1 MSPRTYR
8 DERELLILDT
18 GPIRELILYHAVFS
32 FGFEGL
38 RRELRCLTHAD
49 PYDRC
54 VDFVASFRRRTTSAS
69 VVSELNCWIRKTE
82 RQGQERLWN
91 RIYDQFRGMEMNEE
105 VIRLLHMDIQMVAR
119 FGPVDVS
126 IIKLAE
132 RHRQERP
139 VVLTIDQA
147 LCGIC
152 KDAGLGVRHLHE
164 IE

>member
-1 MSPRTYR
+1 
-8 DERELLILDT
+8 
-18 GPIRELILYHAVFS
+18 
-32 FGFEGL
+32 
-38 RRELRCLTHAD
+38 
-49 PYDRC
+49 
-54 VDFVASFRRRTTSAS
+54 
-69 VVSELNCWIRKTE
+69 
-82 RQGQERLWN
+82 
-91 RIYDQFRGMEMNEE
+91 
-105 VIRLLHMDIQMVAR
+105 MDIQMVAR